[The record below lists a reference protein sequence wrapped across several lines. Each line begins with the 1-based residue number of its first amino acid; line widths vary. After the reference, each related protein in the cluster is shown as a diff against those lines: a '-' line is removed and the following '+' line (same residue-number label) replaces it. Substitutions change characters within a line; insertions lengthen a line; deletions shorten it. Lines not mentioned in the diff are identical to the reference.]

1 MLQGELRA
9 ETRLENLLVSDERT
23 GMTREAR
30 PGEAGAKKAALVST
44 PLLVRDGL
52 TLADVRLETG
62 RRHQIR
68 VQHLLAGLPL
78 WGDARYGGGRPGQQ
92 IALWAH
98 SLTFEH
104 PTLKTPVAIESLPPP
119 RARGENSRSTRRK
132 THPNTQ
138 RSVLMFDLFLDSL
151 LDGLKDGAWSLPVL
165 FVAYLLMELLERS
178 QKLNEEILHG
188 YSHRAGPLLGG
199 LLGVAPQ
206 CGISGAAATL
216 FSTGSV
222 TVGTMLAVFFAT
234 SDEMLP
240 IMLSSVADGDI
251 RLSSILLI
259 VPWARRAAGRGA
271 GLSGQDLLL
280 TKYIR
285 SQKNIHGFCEREHCA
300 CDEEE
305 GSVFVSALKHT
316 LKIAVMLIA
325 VNVVLNFVLGMIG
338 VERLSGSVLNRPFI
352 GEILLAL
359 VGLIP
364 NCSVSVVITE
374 SYLSGLIGLGG
385 LFAGLLCNAGIGLLV
400 LFRTNKNL
408 KENLVITSTLYGLSA
423 AAGIVITLVSGLL

>member
-1 MLQGELRA
+1 
-9 ETRLENLLVSDERT
+9 
-23 GMTREAR
+23 
-30 PGEAGAKKAALVST
+30 
-44 PLLVRDGL
+44 
-52 TLADVRLETG
+52 
-62 RRHQIR
+62 
-68 VQHLLAGLPL
+68 
-78 WGDARYGGGRPGQQ
+78 
-92 IALWAH
+92 
-98 SLTFEH
+98 
-104 PTLKTPVAIESLPPP
+104 
-119 RARGENSRSTRRK
+119 
-132 THPNTQ
+132 
-138 RSVLMFDLFLDSL
+138 MFDLFLDSL

-240 IMLSSVADGDI
+240 IMLSSVADGNI

-259 VPWARRAAGRGA
+259 VLGKAALGVALGYLA
-271 GLSGQDLLL
+271 DLLL

-305 GSVFVSALKHT
+305 GNVFVSALKHT

-325 VNVVLNFVLGMIG
+325 VNVILNFVLGAIG

-385 LFAGLLCNAGIGLLV
+385 LFAGLLSNAGIGLLV

>member
-1 MLQGELRA
+1 
-9 ETRLENLLVSDERT
+9 
-23 GMTREAR
+23 
-30 PGEAGAKKAALVST
+30 
-44 PLLVRDGL
+44 
-52 TLADVRLETG
+52 
-62 RRHQIR
+62 
-68 VQHLLAGLPL
+68 
-78 WGDARYGGGRPGQQ
+78 
-92 IALWAH
+92 
-98 SLTFEH
+98 
-104 PTLKTPVAIESLPPP
+104 
-119 RARGENSRSTRRK
+119 
-132 THPNTQ
+132 
-138 RSVLMFDLFLDSL
+138 MFDLFLDSL

-188 YSHRAGPLLGG
+188 YSHKAGPLLGG

-259 VPWARRAAGRGA
+259 VLGKAALGVALGYLA
-271 GLSGQDLLL
+271 DLLL

-305 GSVFVSALKHT
+305 GNVFVSALKHT

-385 LFAGLLCNAGIGLLV
+385 LFAGLLSNAGIGLLV

>member
-1 MLQGELRA
+1 
-9 ETRLENLLVSDERT
+9 
-23 GMTREAR
+23 
-30 PGEAGAKKAALVST
+30 
-44 PLLVRDGL
+44 
-52 TLADVRLETG
+52 
-62 RRHQIR
+62 
-68 VQHLLAGLPL
+68 
-78 WGDARYGGGRPGQQ
+78 
-92 IALWAH
+92 
-98 SLTFEH
+98 
-104 PTLKTPVAIESLPPP
+104 
-119 RARGENSRSTRRK
+119 
-132 THPNTQ
+132 
-138 RSVLMFDLFLDSL
+138 MFNLFLDSL

-188 YSHRAGPLLGG
+188 YSHKAGPLLGG
-199 LLGVAPQ
+199 LLGVVPQ

-259 VPWARRAAGRGA
+259 VLGKAALGVALGYLA
-271 GLSGQDLLL
+271 DLLL

-325 VNVVLNFVLGMIG
+325 VNVVLNFVLGIIG

-385 LFAGLLCNAGIGLLV
+385 LFAGLLSNAGIGLLV

>member
-1 MLQGELRA
+1 
-9 ETRLENLLVSDERT
+9 
-23 GMTREAR
+23 
-30 PGEAGAKKAALVST
+30 
-44 PLLVRDGL
+44 
-52 TLADVRLETG
+52 
-62 RRHQIR
+62 
-68 VQHLLAGLPL
+68 
-78 WGDARYGGGRPGQQ
+78 
-92 IALWAH
+92 
-98 SLTFEH
+98 
-104 PTLKTPVAIESLPPP
+104 
-119 RARGENSRSTRRK
+119 
-132 THPNTQ
+132 
-138 RSVLMFDLFLDSL
+138 MFDLFLDSL

-188 YSHRAGPLLGG
+188 YSHKAGPLLGG
-199 LLGVAPQ
+199 LLGVVPQ

-259 VPWARRAAGRGA
+259 VLGKAALGVALGYLA
-271 GLSGQDLLL
+271 DLLL

-385 LFAGLLCNAGIGLLV
+385 LFAGLLSNAGIGLLV

>member
-1 MLQGELRA
+1 
-9 ETRLENLLVSDERT
+9 
-23 GMTREAR
+23 
-30 PGEAGAKKAALVST
+30 
-44 PLLVRDGL
+44 
-52 TLADVRLETG
+52 
-62 RRHQIR
+62 
-68 VQHLLAGLPL
+68 
-78 WGDARYGGGRPGQQ
+78 
-92 IALWAH
+92 
-98 SLTFEH
+98 
-104 PTLKTPVAIESLPPP
+104 
-119 RARGENSRSTRRK
+119 
-132 THPNTQ
+132 
-138 RSVLMFDLFLDSL
+138 MFDLFLDSL

-240 IMLSSVADGDI
+240 IMLSSVADGGI

-259 VPWARRAAGRGA
+259 VLGKAALGVALGYLA
-271 GLSGQDLLL
+271 DLLL

-305 GSVFVSALKHT
+305 GNVFVSALKHT

-385 LFAGLLCNAGIGLLV
+385 LFAGLLSNAGIGLLV

-423 AAGIVITLVSGLL
+423 AAGIVITLVSGLF

>member
-1 MLQGELRA
+1 
-9 ETRLENLLVSDERT
+9 
-23 GMTREAR
+23 
-30 PGEAGAKKAALVST
+30 
-44 PLLVRDGL
+44 
-52 TLADVRLETG
+52 
-62 RRHQIR
+62 
-68 VQHLLAGLPL
+68 
-78 WGDARYGGGRPGQQ
+78 
-92 IALWAH
+92 
-98 SLTFEH
+98 
-104 PTLKTPVAIESLPPP
+104 
-119 RARGENSRSTRRK
+119 
-132 THPNTQ
+132 
-138 RSVLMFDLFLDSL
+138 MFDLFLDSL

-188 YSHRAGPLLGG
+188 YSHKAGPLLGG

-259 VPWARRAAGRGA
+259 VLGKAALGVALGYLA
-271 GLSGQDLLL
+271 DLLL

-305 GSVFVSALKHT
+305 GNVFVSALKHT

-338 VERLSGSVLNRPFI
+338 VERLSGSMLNRPFI

-385 LFAGLLCNAGIGLLV
+385 LFAGLLSNAGIGLLV

>member
-1 MLQGELRA
+1 
-9 ETRLENLLVSDERT
+9 
-23 GMTREAR
+23 
-30 PGEAGAKKAALVST
+30 
-44 PLLVRDGL
+44 
-52 TLADVRLETG
+52 
-62 RRHQIR
+62 
-68 VQHLLAGLPL
+68 
-78 WGDARYGGGRPGQQ
+78 
-92 IALWAH
+92 
-98 SLTFEH
+98 
-104 PTLKTPVAIESLPPP
+104 
-119 RARGENSRSTRRK
+119 
-132 THPNTQ
+132 
-138 RSVLMFDLFLDSL
+138 MFDLFLDSL
-151 LDGLKDGAWSLPVL
+151 LDGLKDGAWSLPIL

-188 YSHRAGPLLGG
+188 YSHKAGPLLGG
-199 LLGVAPQ
+199 LLGVVPQ

-240 IMLSSVADGDI
+240 IMLSSAADGDI

-259 VPWARRAAGRGA
+259 VLGKAALGVALGYLA
-271 GLSGQDLLL
+271 DLLL
-280 TKYIR
+280 TKYIH

-300 CDEEE
+300 CDDEE
-305 GSVFVSALKHT
+305 GSVLVSALKHT

-325 VNVVLNFVLGMIG
+325 VNVILNFVLGVIG
-338 VERLSGSVLNRPFI
+338 VDRLSGSVLNRPVI

-385 LFAGLLCNAGIGLLV
+385 LFAGLLSNAGIGLLV

-423 AAGIVITLVSGLL
+423 AAGVAITLVSGLF

>member
-1 MLQGELRA
+1 
-9 ETRLENLLVSDERT
+9 
-23 GMTREAR
+23 
-30 PGEAGAKKAALVST
+30 
-44 PLLVRDGL
+44 
-52 TLADVRLETG
+52 
-62 RRHQIR
+62 
-68 VQHLLAGLPL
+68 
-78 WGDARYGGGRPGQQ
+78 
-92 IALWAH
+92 
-98 SLTFEH
+98 
-104 PTLKTPVAIESLPPP
+104 
-119 RARGENSRSTRRK
+119 
-132 THPNTQ
+132 
-138 RSVLMFDLFLDSL
+138 MFDLFLDSL

-188 YSHRAGPLLGG
+188 YSHKAGPLLGG
-199 LLGVAPQ
+199 LLGVVPQ

-216 FSTGSV
+216 FSTGSI

-240 IMLSSVADGDI
+240 IMLSSVADRDI

-259 VPWARRAAGRGA
+259 VLGKAALGVALGYLA
-271 GLSGQDLLL
+271 DLLL

-305 GSVFVSALKHT
+305 GNVFVSALKHT

-338 VERLSGSVLNRPFI
+338 VERLSGSVLNRPVI

-385 LFAGLLCNAGIGLLV
+385 LFAGLLSNAGIGLLV

>member
-1 MLQGELRA
+1 
-9 ETRLENLLVSDERT
+9 
-23 GMTREAR
+23 
-30 PGEAGAKKAALVST
+30 
-44 PLLVRDGL
+44 
-52 TLADVRLETG
+52 
-62 RRHQIR
+62 
-68 VQHLLAGLPL
+68 
-78 WGDARYGGGRPGQQ
+78 
-92 IALWAH
+92 
-98 SLTFEH
+98 
-104 PTLKTPVAIESLPPP
+104 
-119 RARGENSRSTRRK
+119 
-132 THPNTQ
+132 
-138 RSVLMFDLFLDSL
+138 MFDLFLDSL

-259 VPWARRAAGRGA
+259 VLGKAALGVALGYLA
-271 GLSGQDLLL
+271 DLLL

-305 GSVFVSALKHT
+305 GNVFVSALKHT

-338 VERLSGSVLNRPFI
+338 VERLSGSVLNRPVI

-385 LFAGLLCNAGIGLLV
+385 LFAGLLSNAGIGLLV

>member
-1 MLQGELRA
+1 
-9 ETRLENLLVSDERT
+9 
-23 GMTREAR
+23 
-30 PGEAGAKKAALVST
+30 
-44 PLLVRDGL
+44 
-52 TLADVRLETG
+52 
-62 RRHQIR
+62 
-68 VQHLLAGLPL
+68 
-78 WGDARYGGGRPGQQ
+78 
-92 IALWAH
+92 
-98 SLTFEH
+98 
-104 PTLKTPVAIESLPPP
+104 
-119 RARGENSRSTRRK
+119 
-132 THPNTQ
+132 
-138 RSVLMFDLFLDSL
+138 MFDLFLDFL

-259 VPWARRAAGRGA
+259 VLGKAALGVALGYLA
-271 GLSGQDLLL
+271 DLLL

-338 VERLSGSVLNRPFI
+338 VERLSGSVLNRPVI

-385 LFAGLLCNAGIGLLV
+385 LFAGLLSNAGIGLLV

>member
-1 MLQGELRA
+1 
-9 ETRLENLLVSDERT
+9 
-23 GMTREAR
+23 
-30 PGEAGAKKAALVST
+30 
-44 PLLVRDGL
+44 
-52 TLADVRLETG
+52 
-62 RRHQIR
+62 
-68 VQHLLAGLPL
+68 
-78 WGDARYGGGRPGQQ
+78 
-92 IALWAH
+92 
-98 SLTFEH
+98 
-104 PTLKTPVAIESLPPP
+104 
-119 RARGENSRSTRRK
+119 
-132 THPNTQ
+132 
-138 RSVLMFDLFLDSL
+138 MFDLFLDSL

-188 YSHRAGPLLGG
+188 YSHKAGPLLGG
-199 LLGVAPQ
+199 LLGVVPQ

-259 VPWARRAAGRGA
+259 VLGKAALGVALGYLA
-271 GLSGQDLLL
+271 DLLL

-305 GSVFVSALKHT
+305 GNVFVSALKHT

-325 VNVVLNFVLGMIG
+325 VNVILNFVLGMIG

-385 LFAGLLCNAGIGLLV
+385 LFAGLLSNAGIGLLV

-423 AAGIVITLVSGLL
+423 AAGIVITLVSGLS